1 MLRLE
6 YVWFSREW
14 MSWAFFEC
22 HLQELNEREAVEV
35 EEMIQLVE
43 VWLDEPFEEGYNPA
57 AISVSVKS
65 CCTNSSFMLR

>member
-1 MLRLE
+1 
-6 YVWFSREW
+6 

-43 VWLDEPFEEGYNPA
+43 VWLDERFEEGYNPA
-57 AISVSVKS
+57 AKSVSI
-65 CCTNSSFMLR
+65 